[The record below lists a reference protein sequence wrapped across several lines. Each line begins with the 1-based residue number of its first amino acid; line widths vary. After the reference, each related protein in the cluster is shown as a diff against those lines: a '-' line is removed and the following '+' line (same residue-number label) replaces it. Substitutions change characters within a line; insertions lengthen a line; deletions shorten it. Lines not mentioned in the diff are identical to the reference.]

1 MGVTDLF
8 DLRGRVAVITGGTGV
23 LGSELSR
30 GLASARAR
38 VAVLGRDATRRDAVV
53 SDILRAGGEAVGIA
67 CDVLDRESLLA
78 ARAEVLERLGTV
90 DILVNGAGGNR
101 PAATTSS
108 DLSFFDLPEEAL
120 NHVVQLNFMGTLL
133 PTQIFGQVLAE
144 KKEGVI
150 LNVSSM
156 SSFQPMTRVVGYS
169 AAKAAVN
176 NLTQWLAVH
185 FCQNYSPK
193 IRVNAIAPGF
203 FLTEQNRFLLTDEE
217 TGELTARGRSILD
230 NTPMGRFGEPAD
242 LVGTVIWLVSDASR
256 FVTGTVVP
264 VDGGFAAFSGV

>member
-1 MGVTDLF
+1 MTDLF

-144 KKEGVI
+144 KKEGV
-150 LNVSSM
+150 
-156 SSFQPMTRVVGYS
+156 
-169 AAKAAVN
+169 
-176 NLTQWLAVH
+176 
-185 FCQNYSPK
+185 
-193 IRVNAIAPGF
+193 
-203 FLTEQNRFLLTDEE
+203 
-217 TGELTARGRSILD
+217 
-230 NTPMGRFGEPAD
+230 
-242 LVGTVIWLVSDASR
+242 
-256 FVTGTVVP
+256 
-264 VDGGFAAFSGV
+264 